1 MFSLSMPGFFFRRR
15 KKILLRKMID
25 AGSFRQVLRCGADLL
40 NQESKEQVR
49 NWITSKQTSV
59 GGFPDRAG
67 NCDLYYT
74 LFGFFLAEALEA
86 DSVFPLLRDYIRKT
100 ATEKD
105 HRGIDLFCMA
115 ILNASLFPVHTEN
128 KRLTDAI
135 RKISGDKEVLQNSYT
150 PFLVIL
156 SLLSLHDYRG
166 VIRLLKVLE
175 ASGPETGKPCTVVAA
190 QQVVAYFRSGGNCG
204 ITGNVRD
211 AAASTGPLSPY
222 YRENGGFAALK
233 ETREPD
239 LLSTAAA
246 LFALRFMDCDLRL
259 IRPGCLEFINC
270 LYHDGG
276 FSAVKSDTETDVEY
290 TFYGLLALGA
300 MNTYDGQK

>member
-1 MFSLSMPGFFFRRR
+1 
-15 KKILLRKMID
+15 MID
-25 AGSFRQVLRCGADLL
+25 AGSFRQVLRHGVDLL
-40 NQESKEQVR
+40 NQDSKEQVS
-49 NWITSKQTSV
+49 NWIISKQTSV

-74 LFGFFLAEALEA
+74 LFGFFLAEALEV
-86 DSVFPLLRDYIRKT
+86 DSVFPSLRDYIGKT
-100 ATEKD
+100 ATEKN

-115 ILNASLFPVHTEN
+115 ILHASLFPGHMGN

-135 RKISGDKEVLQNSYT
+135 RKISGDKELLQNGYAQ
-150 PFLVIL
+150 FLVIL

-166 VIRLLKVLE
+166 VIRLMKVLDV
-175 ASGPETGKPCTVVAA
+175 SGPGAGKPCTVVAA
-190 QQVVAYFRSGGNCG
+190 QQVVAYFRSGGKYK
-204 ITGNVRD
+204 IAGNVRD
-211 AAASTGPLSPY
+211 AATSTGPFSPF
-222 YRENGGFAALK
+222 YRESGGFAALK

-246 LFALRFMDCDLRL
+246 LFALRSMKSDLRL

-276 FSAVKSDTETDVEY
+276 FSAVKADTETDVEY

-300 MNTYDGQK
+300 MNAYDGQT